1 MSDKRAIVLVVVVAF
16 AGIFGA
22 SQAGMFALMDANPT
36 TAATTMRYLGHVT
49 AVVSD
54 SNGNI
59 KAYFQTDNLI
69 VDHGRSCTA
78 DLVFGTN
85 FRGSDCTI
93 VDRMA
98 IGSSINN
105 AVGARNFTLGLE
117 TANGKE
123 GPIAL
128 SDLFAATGDAP
139 NDDVMFTLSNTF
151 DILAAD
157 NNESISETGLF
168 DVNNNMFARTL
179 IGPFPVVTDDKIT
192 VNWDFIID

>member
-1 MSDKRAIVLVVVVAF
+1 LSDKRAIVLVVVVAF

-49 AVVSD
+49 TVVSD

-59 KAYFQTDNLI
+59 KAYFQTDNII
-69 VDHGRSCTA
+69 VDHGRSCAT
-78 DLVFGTN
+78 DLVFGTSL
-85 FRGSDCTI
+85 RGSVCSI

-98 IGSSINN
+98 IGGSSTPVDATDSNLFDKTTN
-105 AVGARNFTLGLE
+105 LN
-117 TANGKE
+117 E

-128 SDLFAATGDAP
+128 SDLIAATGDAP
-139 NDDVMFTLSNTF
+139 LNDVMFTLSNTF

-168 DVNNNMFARTL
+168 DFNNNMFARTL

-192 VNWDFIID
+192 VNWDFIIF

>member
-16 AGIFGA
+16 VGIFGA
-22 SQAGMFALMDANPT
+22 SQAEMFALMDANPT

-59 KAYFQTDNLI
+59 KSYFQTDNLI

-78 DLVFGTN
+78 DLVFGTSL
-85 FRGSDCTI
+85 RGSACSI

-98 IGSSINN
+98 IGSSSTTVDATDSNLFDKTTN
-105 AVGARNFTLGLE
+105 LD
-117 TANGKE
+117 E
-123 GPIAL
+123 GPITL
-128 SDLFAATGDAP
+128 SDLFAATGDPP

-151 DILAAD
+151 DILLAD
-157 NNESISETGLF
+157 NGESISETGLF
-168 DVNNNMFARTL
+168 DNNNNMFARSL

-192 VNWDFIID
+192 VNWDFIIS

>member
-1 MSDKRAIVLVVVVAF
+1 MSDKRAIALVVVVAF

-22 SQAGMFALMDANPT
+22 SQAGIFALTDENPT
-36 TAATTMRYLGHVT
+36 TTTMRYLGHVT
-49 AVVSD
+49 AVVYD

-59 KAYFQTDNLI
+59 KSYFQTDNII

-85 FRGSDCTI
+85 FRGFDCTI

-105 AVGARNFTLGLE
+105 AVGARNSTLGDE
-117 TANGKE
+117 TDNGKK

-128 SDLFAATGDAP
+128 TDLIAATDDAP
-139 NDDVMFTLSNTF
+139 LDDVMFTLSNTF
-151 DILAAD
+151 IILEAD
-157 NNESISETGLF
+157 KDKSISEAGLF
-168 DVNNNMFARTL
+168 DDKDNMFARSL
-179 IGPFPVVTDDKIT
+179 IGPFPVTTDDKIT

>member
-1 MSDKRAIVLVVVVAF
+1 MGDKRAIALVVVVAF

-36 TAATTMRYLGHVT
+36 TAVTTMRYLGHVT
-49 AVVSD
+49 AVVYD

-59 KAYFQTDNLI
+59 KSYFQTDNLI

-78 DLVFGTN
+78 DLVFGTSL
-85 FRGSDCTI
+85 RGSACTI

-98 IGSSINN
+98 IGSSST
-105 AVGARNFTLGLE
+105 AVDATDSDLFDKTTNL
-117 TANGKE
+117 NK

-128 SDLFAATGDAP
+128 TDLFAATGDAP

-151 DILAAD
+151 VIDALD
-157 NNESISETGLF
+157 SGESIREAGLF
-168 DVNNNMFARTL
+168 DSSGNMFARSL
-179 IGPFPVVTDDKIT
+179 IGPFPVFTDDKIT
-192 VNWDFIID
+192 VKWKFIVD

>member
-1 MSDKRAIVLVVVVAF
+1 MVVVAF
-16 AGIFGA
+16 VGIFGA

-36 TAATTMRYLGHVT
+36 TATTTMRYLGHVT

-78 DLVFGTN
+78 DLVFGTSL
-85 FRGSDCTI
+85 RGFTCTI
-93 VDRMA
+93 VNVMA
-98 IGSSINN
+98 IGSSSTPVDATDDDLVDKTTNGN
-105 AVGARNFTLGLE
+105 VGS
-117 TANGKE
+117 
-123 GPIAL
+123 IAL
-128 SDLFAATGDAP
+128 TDLFEATGDPP

-151 DILAAD
+151 IIDALD
-157 NNESISETGLF
+157 SGKSIGEAGLF
-168 DVNNNMFARTL
+168 DSGGNMFARTL
-179 IGPFPVVTDDKIT
+179 IGPFPVTTDDKIT